1 MKPFRQQKAVL
12 YCRVSS
18 AKQRI
23 EGDGL
28 ASQERRCRDYA
39 SMKNYEVVD
48 VFRDDVSGGHASRPA
63 MMAMMKFLKAHRK
76 EGYVCIIDDISRFSR
91 DIRGHWDLRDLLREA
106 GGKLESPTI
115 EFGEDSDSI
124 LVENL
129 LASVSQH
136 QRQKN
141 AEQTRNRMK
150 ARLQNGYWPFKS
162 PIGFKAVRK
171 SGHGKVLE
179 RDEPYATIIADVLE
193 GFASGRFEGVS
204 EVARYLAAQ
213 PAWPKDRKGEVHPE
227 RVFELFSRP
236 VYAGYVSCDDWDVE
250 PLKGKHEGLV
260 SYETW
265 LAVQERRDGNAKVPA
280 RKDLNESFP
289 LRGFVCCASCGEPLT
304 ACFSKGRSAHYAY
317 YLCDTPKCPVSRKS
331 IRKEKLEGDFEAL
344 LQTLKPS
351 EGLFHLAFEMF
362 RDLWNDK
369 LANAGMQGK
378 SLETEIRAMDKKIDA
393 LLERIVDASSDTVVK
408 AYERKIKE
416 LESQK
421 MVMHEKIANCGKPL
435 RTFGETYRTAFDFL
449 ANPCKLWRS
458 PRLEDR
464 RAVLK
469 LVFSER
475 LTYARDEGYRT
486 AKISTPFKMLGDIN
500 MSKKPMV
507 RVVGIEPTLLAEPDF
522 ESGASTNFTTPA
534 L

>member
-1 MKPFRQQKAVL
+1 MKPFQQQKAVL

-28 ASQERRCRDYA
+28 ASQERRCRDHA
-39 SMKNYEVVD
+39 AMKGYEVVD

-63 MMAMMKFLKAHRK
+63 MMAMIKFLKTHRK
-76 EGYVCIIDDISRFSR
+76 DGLICIIDDISRFSR

-141 AEQTRNRMK
+141 AEQTKNRMK

-162 PIGFKAVRK
+162 PIGYRTERQ
-171 SGHGKVLE
+171 SGHGKMLV
-179 RDEPYATIIADVLE
+179 RNEPYATIIADILE
-193 GFASGRFEGVS
+193 GYSSGRFETMF
-204 EVARYLAAQ
+204 EVKRYLEAQ
-213 PAWPKDRKGEVHPE
+213 PAWPKDHKGEVHPE
-227 RVFELFSRP
+227 RIFEMFNRP
-236 VYAGYVSCDDWDVE
+236 VYAGYVSNEDWGVE

-260 SYETW
+260 SFETW
-265 LAVQERRDGNAKVPA
+265 IAVQERRKGNAKAPA
-280 RKDLNESFP
+280 RKDLHGSFP
-289 LRGFVCCASCGEPLT
+289 LRGFICCASCGEPMT
-304 ACFSKGRSAHYAY
+304 ACFSKGRSAHYGY
-317 YLCDTPKCPVSRKS
+317 YLCDTRGCPDVRKS
-331 IRKEKLEGDFEAL
+331 IRKEKVEGEFEAL
-344 LQTLKPS
+344 LNTLKPS

-362 RDLWNDK
+362 RDLWNGR

-378 SLETEIRAMDKKIDA
+378 TLEGEIRAIEKKVDA
-393 LLERIVDASSDTVVK
+393 LLERIVEASSDSVIK

-416 LESQK
+416 LETQK
-421 MVMHEKIANCGKPL
+421 TLAQEKIANCGKPL
-435 RTFGETYRTAFDFL
+435 KSFGETYRTAFDFL
-449 ANPCKLWRS
+449 ANPCKLWQS

-469 LVFSER
+469 LAFSER
-475 LTYARDEGYRT
+475 LTYARNEGYRT

-500 MSKKPMV
+500 MSKKEMV
-507 RVVGIEPTLLAEPDF
+507 PPAGI
-522 ESGASTNFTTPA
+522 
-534 L
+534 

>member
-1 MKPFRQQKAVL
+1 MKPFQQQKAVL

-39 SMKNYEVVD
+39 AMKGYEVVD

-76 EGYVCIIDDISRFSR
+76 DGYVCIIDDISRFSR

-141 AEQTRNRMK
+141 AEQTKNRMK

-162 PIGFKAVRK
+162 PIGYKTERQ
-171 SGHGKVLE
+171 SGHGKMLV
-179 RDEPYATIIADVLE
+179 RDEPYATVIADILE
-193 GFASGRFEGVS
+193 GYASGRFESVF
-204 EVARYLAAQ
+204 EVKRYLEAQ
-213 PAWPKDRKGEVHPE
+213 PAWPKDHRGEVHPE
-227 RVFELFSRP
+227 RVFEIFSRP
-236 VYAGYVSCDDWDVE
+236 VYAGYVSNKDWGVGLT
-250 PLKGKHEGLV
+250 PGKHQGLV
-260 SYETW
+260 SLETW
-265 LAVQERRDGNAKVPA
+265 LAVQERRDGRRKAPAHKNLNA
-280 RKDLNESFP
+280 DFP
-289 LRGFVCCASCGEPLT
+289 LRGFVCCASCGEAFT
-304 ACFSKGRSAHYAY
+304 ANWSKGRSASYAY
-317 YLCDTPKCPVSRKS
+317 YLCDTRGCPDYRKS
-331 IRKEKLEGDFEAL
+331 IRRVDIEGDFETL
-344 LQTLKPS
+344 LTTLKPS
-351 EGLFHLAFEMF
+351 EGLFNLAFHMF
-362 RDLWNDK
+362 RDLWDAK
-369 LANAGMQGK
+369 MANSNLQGK
-378 SLETEIRAMDKKIDA
+378 TLQGEIRAIEKKVDQ
-393 LLERIVDASSDTVVK
+393 LLDRIVDATNDSVVA

-416 LESQK
+416 LE
-421 MVMHEKIANCGKPL
+421 MEKALAKDRIAHCGKPL
-435 RTFGETYRTAFDFL
+435 ASFGETYRTAFDFL
-449 ANPCKLWRS
+449 ANPCKLWHS
-458 PRLEDR
+458 PNLADR

-469 LVFSER
+469 LVFAER
-475 LTYARDEGYRT
+475 LTYARNGGYQT

-500 MSKKPMV
+500 MSKKEMV
-507 RVVGIEPTLLAEPDF
+507 PRRGIPLLLLPF
-522 ESGASTNFTTPA
+522 SSLFNSCQCI
-534 L
+534 